1 MLRLLKTVHMSDDL
15 EITFEAP
22 APPTMTTELAV
33 ALAQLVRA
41 ALARQAERAGQVA

>member
-1 MLRLLKTVHMSDDL
+1 MSDEP

-41 ALARQAERAGQVA
+41 ALARRAERPERVA